1 MYIANSLIEAGGAR
15 YKPGD
20 IVPRL
25 DDMERLIALGF
36 VIVVAGSAEEYAE
49 AEQEAAEAEQE
60 CPETVTE
67 GFEQEQEAAETEQEC
82 PETAS
87 EGIETEQK
95 CPGDEEPEETA
106 SEQVSV
112 PPVIG
117 RQSQQGKKF
126 GRKK

>member
-20 IVPRL
+20 VVPRL
-25 DDMERLIALGF
+25 DDIERLIALGF
-36 VIVVAGSAEEYAE
+36 VIVAAGGAEEYAE
-49 AEQEAAEAEQE
+49 LER
-60 CPETVTE
+60 
-67 GFEQEQEAAETEQEC
+67 EAAETEQEC
-82 PETAS
+82 PETVTK
-87 EGIETEQK
+87 GFEQEQEAVEAEQE

-106 SEQVSV
+106 PEQVSV

>member
-36 VIVVAGSAEEYAE
+36 VIVAAGGAEEYAE
-49 AEQEAAEAEQE
+49 AEQEAAETEQEAAEAEQE
-60 CPETVTE
+60 CPV
-67 GFEQEQEAAETEQEC
+67 
-82 PETAS
+82 
-87 EGIETEQK
+87 
-95 CPGDEEPEETA
+95 DEEPEETA
-106 SEQVSV
+106 PEQVSV
-112 PPVIG
+112 PHVIG

>member
-1 MYIANSLIEAGGAR
+1 MYIANSLIERNGMR

-25 DDMERLIALGF
+25 DDIEKLIALGF
-36 VIVVAGSAEEYAE
+36 VVVAAGGAEEYAE
-49 AEQEAAEAEQE
+49 PEQGAAETEQEAAD
-60 CPETVTE
+60 P
-67 GFEQEQEAAETEQEC
+67 EQEC

-87 EGIETEQK
+87 EGYEPEQE
-95 CPGDEEPEETA
+95 CHVDEEPEETEP
-106 SEQVSV
+106 EQDSA

>member
-36 VIVVAGSAEEYAE
+36 VIVAAGGAEEYAE
-49 AEQEAAEAEQE
+49 
-60 CPETVTE
+60 P
-67 GFEQEQEAAETEQEC
+67 EQEAAETEQEC
-82 PETAS
+82 PETVT
-87 EGIETEQK
+87 EGFEPEREAAEAEQE
-95 CPGDEEPEETA
+95 CPGDEEPEEAVPAREST
-106 SEQVSV
+106 

>member
-20 IVPRL
+20 VVPRL
-25 DDMERLIALGF
+25 DDIERLIALGF
-36 VIVVAGSAEEYAE
+36 VIVAAGGAEEYAE
-49 AEQEAAEAEQE
+49 PEREAAETEQE
-60 CPETVTE
+60 RPETVTE
-67 GFEQEQEAAETEQEC
+67 GFEQEQEAAEAEQE
-82 PETAS
+82 
-87 EGIETEQK
+87 
-95 CPGDEEPEETA
+95 CPGDEEPEEA
-106 SEQVSV
+106 VPVQESA

>member
-25 DDMERLIALGF
+25 DDIESLIALGF
-36 VIVVAGSAEEYAE
+36 VVVDAGGVEEYAE
-49 AEQEAAEAEQE
+49 PEQK
-60 CPETVTE
+60 
-67 GFEQEQEAAETEQEC
+67 AAETEQEAADPEQGC
-82 PETAS
+82 PKTAPES
-87 EGIETEQK
+87 AEPEQE
-95 CPGDEEPEETA
+95 CPGDEDPEETEP
-106 SEQVSV
+106 EQESA

-117 RQSQQGKKF
+117 RQNQQGKKF

>member
-36 VIVVAGSAEEYAE
+36 VIVAAGGAEEYAE
-49 AEQEAAEAEQE
+49 AEQEAAETEQEAAEAEQE
-60 CPETVTE
+60 CPV
-67 GFEQEQEAAETEQEC
+67 
-82 PETAS
+82 
-87 EGIETEQK
+87 
-95 CPGDEEPEETA
+95 DEEPEETA
-106 SEQVSV
+106 PEQVSV

>member
-1 MYIANSLIEAGGAR
+1 MYIANSLIVAGGAR

-20 IVPRL
+20 VVPRL
-25 DDMERLIALGF
+25 DDIERLIALGF
-36 VIVVAGSAEEYAE
+36 VVVAGGAEEYAE
-49 AEQEAAEAEQE
+49 
-60 CPETVTE
+60 PER
-67 GFEQEQEAAETEQEC
+67 EAAETEQKC

-87 EGIETEQK
+87 EGVETEQEAAEPEQE
-95 CPGDEEPEETA
+95 CPGDEEPEEA
-106 SEQVSV
+106 VPVQESA

>member
-25 DDMERLIALGF
+25 DDMEMLIALGF
-36 VIVVAGSAEEYAE
+36 VVVVAGGAEEYAE
-49 AEQEAAEAEQE
+49 
-60 CPETVTE
+60 PER
-67 GFEQEQEAAETEQEC
+67 EAAETEQEC

-87 EGIETEQK
+87 EGIETEQE

-106 SEQVSV
+106 PEQVSV